1 MANLKRI
8 TELPVAESAENVNL
22 IIEDAG
28 SAKKIPAH
36 KVGAQADWD
45 EEDTT
50 SPAYI
55 LNKPN
60 ISSGGGGAVYVY
72 NASGHPSVNI
82 MEIEFDSSLS
92 AQENS
97 DLFYERVSS
106 GLVILKWEGGIIT
119 PVLGYDA
126 RGGSVSIAIYYPGSY
141 GYIDSNLLPP
151 STI

>member
-1 MANLKRI
+1 MANLKHI

-28 SAKKIPAH
+28 SAKKIPAR

-72 NASGHPSVNI
+72 NASGHPTVNI
-82 MEIEFDSSLS
+82 VEIELDSSLS

-97 DLFYERVSS
+97 NLFYERVSS
-106 GLVILKWEGGIIT
+106 SLVILKWEGGIIT
-119 PVLGYDA
+119 PVLGYDSET
-126 RGGSVSIAIYYPGSY
+126 GSVYIAHPRAQ
-141 GYIDSNLLPP
+141 GYMDTNLLSP
-151 STI
+151 SII

>member
-8 TELPVAESAENVNL
+8 TELPVAESSENVNL

-28 SAKKIPAH
+28 SAKKIPVY

-60 ISSGGGGAVYVY
+60 IPSGGGGAVYVY

-82 MEIEFDSSLS
+82 VEIEFDSSLS

-119 PVLGYDA
+119 PVLSYDSETGDIYIA
-126 RGGSVSIAIYYPGSY
+126 HPRSQGSMGT
-141 GYIDSNLLPP
+141 NLLPP

>member
-1 MANLKRI
+1 MANLKHI
-8 TELPVAESAENVNL
+8 TKLPVAESAENVNL
-22 IIEDAG
+22 IIDDAG
-28 SAKKIPAH
+28 SAKRIPAH
-36 KVGAQADWD
+36 KVSAQADWD

-60 ISSGGGGAVYVY
+60 ISSGGGGSVYVY
-72 NASGHPSVNI
+72 NASGYPTVNVV
-82 MEIEFDSSLS
+82 EIELDSSLS

-106 GLVILKWEGGIIT
+106 GLVILKWEDGTIT
-119 PVLGYDA
+119 PVLSYNGEI
-126 RGGSVSIAIYYPGSY
+126 GSIYIAHPRCQ
-141 GYIDSNLLPP
+141 DFMNTNLLPP

>member
-1 MANLKRI
+1 MANLKHI

-28 SAKKIPAH
+28 SAKRIPAH

-50 SPAYI
+50 SPSYI
-55 LNKPN
+55 LNKPD
-60 ISSGGGGAVYVY
+60 ISSGGGGSVYVY
-72 NASGHPSVNI
+72 NASGHPTVNVV
-82 MEIEFDSSLS
+82 EIELDNSLS

-97 DLFYERVSS
+97 DLFYKRVSS

-119 PVLGYDA
+119 PVLSYKSETREIYIA
-126 RGGSVSIAIYYPGSY
+126 HPRGCDFMST
-141 GYIDSNLLPP
+141 NLLSP